1 MIKIYLMNMVI
12 IFENELL
19 SNNVNIIERS
29 DVVRIMSSARRIG
42 SVGPAKI
49 GNI

>member
-19 SNNVNIIERS
+19 SNNINMIERS
-29 DVVRIMSSARRIG
+29 DV
-42 SVGPAKI
+42 K
-49 GNI
+49 

>member
-19 SNNVNIIERS
+19 NNNVNMIERS
-29 DVVRIMSSARRIG
+29 DG
-42 SVGPAKI
+42 K
-49 GNI
+49 

>member
-19 SNNVNIIERS
+19 SNKVNMIERS
-29 DVVRIMSSARRIG
+29 DV
-42 SVGPAKI
+42 K
-49 GNI
+49 

>member
-1 MIKIYLMNMVI
+1 MIKIHLMNMVI

-29 DVVRIMSSARRIG
+29 DV
-42 SVGPAKI
+42 
-49 GNI
+49 